1 MLLMKIVY
9 SIFIVIMGFQLIF
22 TSYFEMGIL
31 FIVMGFIV
39 FISGVS
45 KIPQYDCLDGE
56 LYKLENRN
64 YLKQNQKC
72 ELLNQEIYVRNS
84 EGNLIRPYDLKEAL
98 LKY

>member
-9 SIFIVIMGFQLIF
+9 GLLIIIMGFQLIF
-22 TSYFEMGIL
+22 MSYFERGIL

-64 YLKQNQKC
+64 YLKQNQKQL
-72 ELLNQEIYVRNS
+72 EGWIYLVS
-84 EGNLIRPYDLKEAL
+84 KE
-98 LKY
+98 KDFKMFD

>member
-9 SIFIVIMGFQLIF
+9 GLLIIIMGFQLIF
-22 TSYFEMGIL
+22 MSYFERGIL

-56 LYKLENRN
+56 LYKL
-64 YLKQNQKC
+64 
-72 ELLNQEIYVRNS
+72 
-84 EGNLIRPYDLKEAL
+84 
-98 LKY
+98 